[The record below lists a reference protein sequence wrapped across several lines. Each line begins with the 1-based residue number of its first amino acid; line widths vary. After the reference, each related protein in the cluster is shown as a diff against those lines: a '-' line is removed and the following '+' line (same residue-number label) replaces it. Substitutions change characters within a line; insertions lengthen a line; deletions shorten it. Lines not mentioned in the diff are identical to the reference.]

1 VLMFA
6 LAGVANTVYHPADYA
21 ILSHA
26 VSAERMPSAFSVHT
40 FMGMLGS
47 AIAPA
52 TLLLLQHQIGWRGA
66 FMVAAI
72 VALLVAAV
80 LMIPSAEM
88 FTRAAA
94 PKAKKAQ
101 ADAEPSWRILL
112 SGPII
117 CNLLFFAT
125 ASIANAGVQNYSVV
139 ALGVLR
145 DTSPGLANVGLTA
158 YLSLA
163 ALGVLVGG
171 VVAGRTHRH
180 DAVAVIGFLIMSIGT
195 VVIGAVDL
203 GPLALI
209 LVMASTGLFYGIVM
223 PSRDMIVRAVTPP
236 GSFGKV
242 FGFVTTGFN
251 IGGMISP
258 LIYGWLLDSG
268 NPSAVF
274 VLSAA
279 CGAVT
284 ILAIVI
290 GRLWATRAA

>member
-1 VLMFA
+1 
-6 LAGVANTVYHPADYA
+6 
-21 ILSHA
+21 
-26 VSAERMPSAFSVHT
+26 
-40 FMGMLGS
+40 
-47 AIAPA
+47 
-52 TLLLLQHQIGWRGA
+52 
-66 FMVAAI
+66 
-72 VALLVAAV
+72 
-80 LMIPSAEM
+80 
-88 FTRAAA
+88 
-94 PKAKKAQ
+94 
-101 ADAEPSWRILL
+101 
-112 SGPII
+112 
-117 CNLLFFAT
+117 
-125 ASIANAGVQNYSVV
+125 
-139 ALGVLR
+139 
-145 DTSPGLANVGLTA
+145 
-158 YLSLA
+158 
-163 ALGVLVGG
+163 
-171 VVAGRTHRH
+171 
-180 DAVAVIGFLIMSIGT
+180 
-195 VVIGAVDL
+195 
-203 GPLALI
+203 LI